1 MEHSQIS
8 EGVSTVLSRSD
19 DIIIVGFPKPTL
31 IIMRRIQIANTSTFS
46 RLPLVGFLL
55 GLVMVAALSASAQLN
70 GPPRWLKPYAAQEG
84 DEELIFTPRGFTS
97 PGKPAI
103 AKGKNVARLDVTVR
117 DFDTGKP
124 TFCRVNVVGS
134 DGQFYQPLKSRLTDY
149 SLTGMWPKQLAGNRP
164 GKAPVRYLG
173 RFFYCD
179 GNFTIYVPPGA
190 TRVEVWKGFEF
201 TPTAID
207 LTVKR
212 SERRPVEL
220 KLQRKL
226 DMRRHDYHSGDMHLH
241 FGRVT
246 DEDDQT
252 ILDLLEAEDVRYGGV
267 LCYNGTSSYVGNMA
281 KQDIPQMRGLGMP
294 SLRSRGS
301 YQIFSGQEYRSVH
314 YGHIK
319 VFLNEEMVQAGRSYD
334 PNQWPVFA
342 AALQPLRDRGAVA
355 FWAHGGYSKEIFAD
369 VPLGAVDGVELL
381 QFGIYRPVGLEG
393 WYKAL
398 NMGFRFPALGASDY
412 PACRK
417 LCDCVT
423 YVHAAGKPGMDE
435 WIRAAAGGR
444 SFMTTGPLIL
454 LEVNGEKPGGTIR
467 RDRPLKARVTVRV
480 LSEVAPITNIDLIGN
495 GKVIAELRVD
505 KADGQGSWIELK
517 KELSLDAS
525 TWLAA
530 SAYSKARTGSPDA
543 ESHTNPVYVY
553 IKNRAPYVADDLDW
567 WMKQLE
573 GRIAFHK
580 KRKLGADR
588 AKILAYFARAKA
600 RLEEIRT
607 TGGLEVK

>member
-1 MEHSQIS
+1 MI
-8 EGVSTVLSRSD
+8 L
-19 DIIIVGFPKPTL
+19 
-31 IIMRRIQIANTSTFS
+31 MRHRLNRLNIRGIAAFRIQLALKRSFRGLAMVRS
-46 RLPLVGFLL
+46 VLYALL
-55 GLVMVAALSASAQLN
+55 FVAATASAQLN
-70 GPPRWLKPYAAQEG
+70 GPPRWLKPYVAQEG
-84 DEELIFTPRGFTS
+84 DEELIFTPRGFTGV
-97 PGKPAI
+97 GKPAI
-103 AKGKNVARLDVTVR
+103 AKGKDLARLDVTIR
-117 DFDTGKP
+117 DSGLGEP

-173 RFFYCD
+173 RFFYSN
-179 GNFTIYVPPGA
+179 GKFTIFVPPGA

-201 TPTAID
+201 TPTSRD
-207 LTVKR
+207 LTLARAEQR
-212 SERRPVEL
+212 SIEL

-241 FGRVT
+241 FDRVT
-246 DEDDQT
+246 TQDDQT

-267 LCYNGTSSYVGNMA
+267 LCYNGTSSYVGTMA
-281 KQDIPQMRGLGMP
+281 KQDIPQLRGLGLP
-294 SLRSRGS
+294 SLRSRGE
-301 YQIFSGQEYRSVH
+301 YQIFSGQEYRSAH

-319 VFLNEEMVQAGRSYD
+319 VFLSESMVQTGKSYD
-334 PNQWPVFA
+334 PNQWPLFGE
-342 AALQPLRDRGAVA
+342 ALRPLRDKGAVA

-369 VPLGAVDGVELL
+369 VPLGTVDGVELL

-423 YVHAAGKPGMDE
+423 YVHSEGKPGMDD
-435 WIRAAAGGR
+435 WIRAAADGR

-467 RDRPLKARVTVRV
+467 SDRAVNASVSVRV
-480 LSEVAPITNIDLIGN
+480 LSEVAPVTNIDLIAN
-495 GKVIAELRVD
+495 GKVIAELLVD
-505 KADGQGSWIELK
+505 KAAGQGSWIELQ
-517 KELSLDAS
+517 KELLLDES

-530 SAYSKARTGSPDA
+530 AAYSQAKTGSPDA

-553 IKNRAPYVADDLDW
+553 LKNRAPFVPDDLDW
-567 WMKQLE
+567 WLEQLE
-573 GRIAFHK
+573 GRITFHN
-580 KRKLGADR
+580 KRKLGPDR
-588 AKILAYFARAKA
+588 EKILAYFVRARE
-600 RLEEIRT
+600 RLIQIRAA
-607 TGGLEVK
+607 GGIAME